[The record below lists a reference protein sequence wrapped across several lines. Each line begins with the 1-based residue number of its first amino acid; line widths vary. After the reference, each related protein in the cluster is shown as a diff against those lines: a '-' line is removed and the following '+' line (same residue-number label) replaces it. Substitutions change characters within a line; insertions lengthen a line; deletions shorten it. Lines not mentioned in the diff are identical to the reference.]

1 MQNDRGEYVDLYVP
15 RRCYA
20 TNRILDSKD
29 HASVQITV
37 STQGLSEF
45 KNKHQQDKNL
55 TVILSG
61 FVRAKGNS
69 DAALNKYL
77 KQKGIISFS

>member
-1 MQNDRGEYVDLYVP
+1 MQNDKGEYVDLYVP

-29 HASVQITV
+29 HASVQITL
-37 STQGLSEF
+37 STAGLPEF
-45 KNKHQQDKNL
+45 EAKKKDNL

-61 FVRAKGNS
+61 FVRSKGNS

-77 KQKGIISFS
+77 KSKGIINFV